1 MQRSEFWANYF
12 TFRAM
17 NDEMWFDLMSSAT
30 PNTLDECDASF
41 RRMTEAVAGTGI
53 DDYLLRRDLP

>member
-1 MQRSEFWANYF
+1 
-12 TFRAM
+12 M